1 VTIENPY
8 AREEHAKGTIISYAL
23 FSIRFMIRC
32 LYRTCPKCKDYQ
44 EVVVPDPSEPMKV
57 IPINSYCTGCG
68 FKLGWKVVLGQKPF
82 LASFWFF
89 FFLLFHPLSVHSHS
103 GLLDGYGCHYD
114 SKRGEYHCHQGVHSG
129 KRFNSR
135 GEMLQQPRERKPYNP
150 PSEGGKANYHT
161 VTRVIDGDTIVLINR
176 GRVHLIGVGTPETK
190 NPQKPVED
198 FGWEATAFTRL
209 MVQGKKV
216 RLEFEQAN
224 VPIGHKDKY
233 DTTLAYIFLEN
244 GTFIN
249 AEIIKQ
255 GYGFAYSRFPFK
267 YLDEFR
273 RYEREAR
280 EQGKGLWGKGMKV
293 PAPVHDAKL
302 KAQSKPE
309 GQFKVGIYKMRY
321 STFVFREP
329 RGDSPNVTEIRA
341 GTRVNVTGVQ
351 GDWLEIRSKHGR
363 PPGFIRKDSVVPLQS
378 R

>member
-1 VTIENPY
+1 MTKY
-8 AREEHAKGTIISYAL
+8 
-23 FSIRFMIRC
+23 
-32 LYRTCPKCKDYQ
+32 LYRTCPKCKDYPD
-44 EVVVPDPSEPMKV
+44 VVVPDPSESMKL
-57 IPINSYCTGCG
+57 IPINSCCVRCG
-68 FKLGWKVVLGQKPF
+68 FKLGWKVVLGQKPI
-82 LASFWFF
+82 LASFWFL
-89 FFLLFHPLSVHSHS
+89 FFLLFHPLSVHPHS
-103 GLLDGYGCHYD
+103 GLLDGYGCHHD

-135 GEMLQQPRERKPYNP
+135 QEMLQQTRERKPYSP
-150 PSEGGKANYHT
+150 PSQGERANYQT
-161 VTRVIDGDTIVLINR
+161 VTRVVGRDTIVLKNR
-176 GRVHLIGVGTPETK
+176 KRVRLIGVDTPETK
-190 NPQKPVED
+190 DPQKPVEF
-198 FGWEATAFTRL
+198 FGREATAFIRL

-224 VPIGHKDKY
+224 APIGHKDKY

-244 GTFIN
+244 GTFLN

-255 GYGFAYSRFPFK
+255 GYGFAYARFPFK

-302 KAQSKPE
+302 KAEIKAQSKPE
-309 GQFKVGIYKMRY
+309 GHFKVGIYKMRY
-321 STFVFREP
+321 STLVYSEP
-329 RGDSPNVTEIRA
+329 RGDSPTVTEIRA
-341 GTRVNVTGVQ
+341 RTRVNVTGVQ

-363 PPGFIRKDSVVPLQS
+363 PPGFIRKDSVVPIGS